1 MSQSY
6 QVSDAP
12 PMWWLE
18 SASSDEAAQQAVGG
32 EDILRLGNHAVR
44 LEDIVSYKVNEVA
57 ERDMDGLL
65 FNVAVFLLVA
75 AVFLIGVLQF
85 GWLERFLIGFLFL
98 LILGISSLAEV
109 AGLNTIRYLQL
120 TVFTRSGRAVEFT
133 SVDARDLGRLTGFL
147 SQVVR
152 GTAAA

>member
-6 QVSDAP
+6 PVSDAS

-18 SASSDEAAQQAVGG
+18 STNTDEIAEDALSG
-32 EDILRLGNHAVR
+32 EDVLRLGNQAVR

-57 ERDMDGLL
+57 ERGADGLL
-65 FNVAVFLLVA
+65 MNAAVFLLMAGLFV
-75 AVFLIGVLQF
+75 IGVLQF
-85 GWLERFLIGFLFL
+85 GWLERFLIGFFFL

-109 AGLNTIRYLQL
+109 AGLNTVRYLQL

-133 SVDARDLGRLTGFL
+133 SVDPRDVGRLTGFL

-152 GTAAA
+152 GTATT